1 MRPHPALGP
10 PKDFRRT
17 TFLASALAVAT
28 IAVLCGCSTRAPK
41 PESAP
46 GGLIGRIYDVASDS
60 FISEQGLAAR
70 LVGPRYVLLGE
81 QHDNPYHHLLQAR
94 TIQLLLASGVRP
106 TVAFEMLASDRAG
119 TIKDCLAPPICSVE
133 EFRYAVEW
141 DASGWPAWELYK
153 PIFKTV
159 MGARL
164 PIVAADIPPT
174 AMRLMVSSGTDRAAE
189 RAEWIG
195 WLGLERAM
203 DPEERQELTAEIRES
218 HCNLLPEE
226 LIPGMVRGQRAR
238 DAHLATMLE
247 RASAGGEATVVL
259 IAGFGHTRTDRGVPT
274 YFVDPTAKESTL
286 SIAFVE
292 AKDKYQSP
300 RDYAR
305 RFDGDLPFD
314 ILWFTERVKRE
325 DPCKTN
331 RERLEAMGAK
341 TNGARPR

>member
-1 MRPHPALGP
+1 MRLHPAPLP
-10 PKDFRRT
+10 PRDIRRA
-17 TFLASALAVAT
+17 TFFTRALVVAAA
-28 IAVLCGCSTRAPK
+28 IALSGCSPRVSK
-41 PESAP
+41 PGVAP

-60 FISEQGLAAR
+60 FISEQELAAR

-94 TIQLLLASGVRP
+94 AIQLLLASGVRP
-106 TVAFEMLASDRAG
+106 AVAFEMLASDRTS
-119 TIKDCLAPPICSVE
+119 TIKDCLAPPVCSVE

-153 PIFKTV
+153 PVFKTV
-159 MGARL
+159 IGARL
-164 PIVAADIPPT
+164 PIVAADIPAS

-203 DPEERQELTAEIRES
+203 DPGERQELTTEIRES
-218 HCNLLPEE
+218 HCNLLPEHI
-226 LIPGMVRGQRAR
+226 IPGMVRGQRAR
-238 DAHLATMLE
+238 DAHLAKMLE

-274 YFVDPTAKESTL
+274 YFVDPAAKEFTL

-300 RDYAR
+300 REYAR

-325 DPCKTN
+325 DPCVTN
-331 RERLEAMGAK
+331 RERLEAIGAK
-341 TNGARPR
+341 TNGARSR

>member
-1 MRPHPALGP
+1 MRLPRA
-10 PKDFRRT
+10 RRRPQGVGRIAYLT
-17 TFLASALAVAT
+17 IAITVVAVSALA
-28 IAVLCGCSTRAPK
+28 GCSTGRPN
-41 PESAP
+41 PEQAS
-46 GGLIGRIYDVASDS
+46 GGLIGRIYDVASAS
-60 FISEQGLAAR
+60 FISEQELAAR
-70 LVGPRYVLLGE
+70 LVGPRFVLLGE

-94 TIQLLLASGVRP
+94 VIQLLLASGVRP

-119 TIKDCLAPPICSVE
+119 AIKDCLAPPICSVD

-141 DASGWPAWELYK
+141 DASGWPAWELYQ

-159 MGARL
+159 IGARL
-164 PIVAADIPPT
+164 PIIAADIPAS

-189 RAEWIG
+189 RAAWIG

-203 DPEERQELTAEIRES
+203 DPKERQELTEEIRDS

-226 LIPGMVRGQRAR
+226 VVPGMVRGQRAR
-238 DAHLATMLE
+238 DSHLAKMLE
-247 RASAGGEATVVL
+247 QAAAGGETAVVL

-274 YFVDPTAKESTL
+274 YFVDPTAKEATL

-292 AKDKYQSP
+292 AKDKYPSP

-314 ILWFTERVKRE
+314 ILWFTERVER
-325 DPCKTN
+325 DNPCETN
-331 RERLEAMGAK
+331 RDRLEAIGGK
-341 TNGARPR
+341 SNGTRSR